1 MLPRLNDKCELSRDS
16 MKALIIY
23 SLKEKYEEVGINV
36 HKGVENFYTSLT
48 LDIPTP
54 AEMRE
59 MGGIANP
66 KEFDEYIAIFAEAVV
81 QKMEENNQFGRLN
94 DRYESN
100 EFDGFADILTFHPKD
115 LENFK
120 TEKEVLNFMMERAL
134 SKLAYMTDSAEPN
147 FEFFLVPHMKDS
159 NPHIHIIIPSYTKDY
174 QKYNF
179 YRGKADEPGEVGLI
193 KKLNDWLYEEENQF
207 PFLTKPEHE
216 RRERVA
222 LSQEAKNDLGMNEA
236 LDLLKQKYSGDKYYH
251 ADFKKDFAAAGFK
264 LFAKKRE
271 ISISHNG
278 GKLKATK
285 GMKHELLRMLELY
298 DKFEYLAQSTDD
310 DISAKVQA
318 AAKHINAHIKAGHP
332 TSFEDLNKELF
343 SKFSMYI
350 SPAKTGR
357 NKDTQR
363 FEYSQWSLHLLEHN
377 QTMSAKQLGIDASK
391 LNLSL
396 AEATAIQDKIKEIAN
411 RNKLAQEIR
420 FAEYKKKKENLLF
433 AIGDGETFEEF
444 HKRLKEQNS
453 KAHLAQQTLK
463 GSQVFNKY
471 DKLLYERKSGNRY
484 TVTSAGVT
492 AMVQDAYASGCTKLE
507 FVGEAVPEIQSRT
520 YIAARLHGMEV
531 INYVPDAAT
540 EAKLQEELTRVY
552 NLKSGENIG
561 KIDRLLEDAIAKP
574 DAQHKKILLASHRK
588 FQTDVDYRPKMFGV
602 LYAEFKGM
610 SHDSFMHYTTGL
622 ETLSVK
628 HKRQV
633 VQDFKAVYKVTDDEL
648 TRFLTSA
655 GISIEEAP
663 KLAQE
668 APVLTAPKSYDP
680 QQEPSKPVLTVPKS
694 YDPQQEPQTG
704 TTSEPGHRSDAGSK
718 PSDAPSDTSVREK
731 QNTQQPKAPEKPRSN
746 TKNRIKPR

>member
-1 MLPRLNDKCELSRDS
+1 MLPRLDANCELSRSSVKKLVAYS
-16 MKALIIY
+16 MKEQYKIVNID
-23 SLKEKYEEVGINV
+23 S
-36 HKGVENFYTSLT
+36 HSGVDGFDSNLE
-48 LDIPTP
+48 LDMLNPFQ
-54 AEMRE
+54 MRE
-59 MGGIANP
+59 EGLLSTTE
-66 KEFDEYIAIFAEAVV
+66 EFDAYVDVYAEAVA
-81 QKMEENNQFGRLN
+81 EEFDRHNSIGRMN
-94 DRYESN
+94 DLGLSN
-100 EFDGFADILTFHPKD
+100 DFDGFADILSFHPKD
-115 LENFK
+115 LEQFK
-120 TEKEVLNFMMERAL
+120 TEQEAKAFMLEQAR
-134 SKLAYMTDSAEPN
+134 SKVAYMTDSETPN
-147 FEFFLVPHMKDS
+147 FKMLLFPHMKEG
-159 NPHIHIIIPSYTKDY
+159 NPHVHIVLSSYTLDN
-174 QKYNF
+174 QKFSF

-193 KKLNDWLYEEENQF
+193 KKLNDWLYEKEIEF
-207 PFLTKPEHE
+207 PFLTRPEHE
-216 RRERVA
+216 RREKVA
-222 LSQEAKNDLGMNEA
+222 LAQEAKNDLGMNEA
-236 LDLLKQKYSGDKYYH
+236 LSVLKEKYSGDNYYH
-251 ADFKKDFAAAGFK
+251 ADFKKDFHAAGFK
-264 LFAKKRE
+264 LFAEKRA
-271 ISISHNG
+271 ISISFNG
-278 GKLKATK
+278 SKLKATK
-285 GMKHELLRMLELY
+285 GMKPELLRMLELY

-318 AAKHINAHIKAGHP
+318 AAKHINAHIAAGNP
-332 TSFEDLNKELF
+332 TSFEELNKELF

-363 FEYSQWSLHLLEHN
+363 FEYYQWSLHLLEHN

-484 TVTSAGVT
+484 TVTAQGVT

-574 DAQHKKILLASHRK
+574 DAQHKKIVLASHRK

-602 LYAEFKGM
+602 LYAELKGM
-610 SHDSFMHYTTGL
+610 SHDSFVHYTTGL
-622 ETLSVK
+622 ETLSVE

-633 VQDFKAVYKVTDDEL
+633 AKDFQTVYKVTDDEL
-648 TRFLTSA
+648 NRFLNQA
-655 GISIEEAP
+655 GITLEEAP
-663 KLAQE
+663 KATQD
-668 APVLTAPKSYDP
+668 APVITAPKSYDP

-694 YDPQQEPQTG
+694 YDPQQEPQTA
-704 TTSEPGHRSDAGSK
+704 TTSEPGRSSDETAIRT
-718 PSDAPSDTSVREK
+718 DAPSDTSVREK

-746 TKNRIKPR
+746 TKNRIKPK